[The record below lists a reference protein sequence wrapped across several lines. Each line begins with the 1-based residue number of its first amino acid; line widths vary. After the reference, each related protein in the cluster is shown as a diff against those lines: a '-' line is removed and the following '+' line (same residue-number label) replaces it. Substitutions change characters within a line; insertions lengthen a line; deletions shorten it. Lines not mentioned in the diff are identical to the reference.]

1 MTDNVENAKKIS
13 PFLLVI
19 ILIFF
24 ILSLAALF
32 IAVESIIGQADS
44 NQADNWNSYSFLLI
58 GFFGLA
64 LSIYMLLQNRGKPM
78 HVILELPRVIT
89 TLECPKCDFK
99 SVRDFQRDDYIFK
112 ETGSCQKCNETMKIT
127 AIYREA
133 KKNER

>member
-1 MTDNVENAKKIS
+1 MTDNVENVKQVS
-13 PFLLVI
+13 PFLLVV

-24 ILSLAALF
+24 ILSLVALF
-32 IAVESIIGQADS
+32 IAVESLIEQTDAL
-44 NQADNWNSYSFLLI
+44 NSYSFLLI

-64 LSIYMLLQNRGKPM
+64 LSIYMLLQTRGKPTQ
-78 HVILELPRVIT
+78 VTLELPRVIT

-133 KKNER
+133 KKNES

>member
-1 MTDNVENAKKIS
+1 MTGNVDNARKMS

-19 ILIFF
+19 ILVFF
-24 ILSLAALF
+24 VLSLAALF
-32 IAVESIIGQADS
+32 IAVESLIEQTDIL
-44 NQADNWNSYSFLLI
+44 NSYSFLLI

-64 LSIYMLLQNRGKPM
+64 LSVYMLLQSRGKPM
-78 HVILELPRVIT
+78 NVTLELPRVIT

-99 SVRDFQRDDYIFK
+99 SIRDFQRDDYIFK

-133 KKNER
+133 KKNES

>member
-1 MTDNVENAKKIS
+1 MTDTVENARKTS

-19 ILIFF
+19 ILVFF
-24 ILSLAALF
+24 IMSLAALF
-32 IAVESIIGQADS
+32 IAVESLIEQTDTL
-44 NQADNWNSYSFLLI
+44 NSYSFLLI

-64 LSIYMLLQNRGKPM
+64 LSIYMLLQSRGKPM
-78 HVILELPRVIT
+78 RVTLELPRVIT

-112 ETGSCQKCNETMKIT
+112 ETGSCQKCNETMRIT

-133 KKNER
+133 KKNES

>member
-19 ILIFF
+19 ILVFF

-32 IAVESIIGQADS
+32 IAVASLIEQTDS
-44 NQADNWNSYSFLLI
+44 LNSYSFLLI

-78 HVILELPRVIT
+78 HVTLELPRVIT

-133 KKNER
+133 KKNES

>member
-19 ILIFF
+19 ILVFF

-32 IAVESIIGQADS
+32 IAVESLIEQTDTL
-44 NQADNWNSYSFLLI
+44 NSYSFLLI

-78 HVILELPRVIT
+78 RVTLELPRVIT

-133 KKNER
+133 KKNES